1 MKAVLFPSAN
11 EARVGQLSDPEVAPG
26 EVLIRIKASGIC
38 HTDIEV
44 MRGNYGTS
52 TYPLVPGH
60 EFAGEIADVGSDVA
74 GLAVGDRV
82 VIDPNL
88 ECGNCGAC
96 KRGWAHLCDN
106 LGAYGVTTHGGFA
119 EYCAVRADA
128 VHKIGD
134 LGFAKAALAEPM
146 GCVLNGLAPLQGRII
161 ERAAIFGTGPM
172 GLLMGMA
179 LKSRGVSEVI
189 MLDRVEDRLE
199 MAEDVGLTT
208 MMADASQLAKLE
220 RSCDLAV
227 DATGVPTVVERLPKY
242 TANGGTMLVFGVCP
256 QDAKIA
262 VSPFDLFRRQLT
274 LFGTHSLNHNIPE
287 ALHTL
292 GSIGDDVRKVISH
305 QLSLEEIA
313 DVMAG
318 NQLPGSMK
326 VQMAV

>member
-11 EARVGQLSDPEVAPG
+11 EVSVGQLPDPEVGAG
-26 EVLIRIKASGIC
+26 QVLIRIGASGIC

-60 EFAGEIADVGSDVA
+60 EFAGEIAEVGPDVA
-74 GLAVGDRV
+74 GLAVGNRV

-96 KRGWAHLCDN
+96 RRGWAHLCEN
-106 LGAYGVTTHGGFA
+106 LGAYGVTTNGGFA
-119 EYCAVRADA
+119 EFCVVRADA

-134 LGFAKAALAEPM
+134 LSFAQAALAEPM
-146 GCVLNGLAPLQGRII
+146 GCVLNGLAPLQDRIV

-179 LKSRGVSEVI
+179 LKARDVSEVI
-189 MLDRVEDRLE
+189 MLDVDEDRLQ
-199 MAEDVGLTT
+199 MAEEAGLKT
-208 MMADASQLAKLE
+208 MISDESHLAELK

-227 DATGVPTVVERLPKY
+227 DATGVPNVVEKLPEY
-242 TANGGTMLVFGVCP
+242 TANGGAMLVFGVC
-256 QDAKIA
+256 QQNAKIA

-274 LFGTHSLNHNIPE
+274 LFGTHSLNHNIPD
-287 ALHTL
+287 ALQTL
-292 GSIGDDVRKVISH
+292 AAIGDDVRKVISH
-305 QLSLEEIA
+305 QVSLEEIA
-313 DVMAG
+313 DIMAG
-318 NQLPGSMK
+318 NQLAGSMK
-326 VQMAV
+326 VQMSV